1 MSASPRPNLLKEENV
16 SSLTMARAIFGAVF
30 GVLIFFYGI
39 PLILCLCAAALLH
52 DINASNVGYVYV
64 SASVM
69 LGLAVIYT
77 PLRYAEVW
85 MAKRQKAAGSK

>member
-1 MSASPRPNLLKEENV
+1 MS
-16 SSLTMARAIFGAVF
+16 I
-30 GVLIFFYGI
+30 
-39 PLILCLCAAALLH
+39 
-52 DINASNVGYVYV
+52 
-64 SASVM
+64 ASVM